1 MEVQPKAQIS
11 LFFLKPSLRLVE
23 EYLNGKYKFGR
34 QDMEMLIEGNDDL
47 ENSTT
52 EKEER
57 PLGSVQ
63 FEMNLP
69 EHLKG
74 KRPRD
79 MTKEEKKEYNNY
91 RRQAEAE
98 VVPSSSLVEVEV
110 KVWVEVEVE
119 VGVAIK
125 MQLRCN
131 LNII

>member
-1 MEVQPKAQIS
+1 MHTIENEDTTKTI
-11 LFFLKPSLRLVE
+11 KLVE
-23 EYLNGKYKFGR
+23 EYLNGNYKFGR
-34 QDMEMLIEGNDDL
+34 QDMEMLIEGNYDF

-57 PLGSVQ
+57 PLGSVL

-91 RRQAEAE
+91 RR
-98 VVPSSSLVEVEV
+98 
-110 KVWVEVEVE
+110 KVSRMNETKE
-119 VGVAIK
+119 K
-125 MQLRCN
+125 
-131 LNII
+131 